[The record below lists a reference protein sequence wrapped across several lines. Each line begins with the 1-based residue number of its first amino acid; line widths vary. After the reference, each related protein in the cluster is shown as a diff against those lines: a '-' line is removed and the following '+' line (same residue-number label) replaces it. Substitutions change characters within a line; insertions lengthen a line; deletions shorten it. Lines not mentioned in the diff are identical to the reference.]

1 MKKLLIALC
10 TLLPALLWPCVLR
23 ADDNIPH
30 AAWRI
35 PIGQPPANPGGHK
48 PEISN
53 IDDGFWQGAPVGGFG
68 AGTFSRSYRG
78 HYERWHLKAGVHK
91 YEDVPANQFAVFVRP
106 EGGEPIA
113 QVLATDNPSHGLSA
127 WNWSYPA
134 GSGEYAALYPKSW
147 FAYQSPQLPIKL
159 TVEQFSPVLPDNY
172 KETSYPVAIYNW
184 YAQNPTSKP
193 VTVSI
198 LFSWANMVGWFRDST
213 RGFAGGLNNQ
223 NTNTYHAEQ
232 IQNGNMQGIVFDRL
246 RSGAVQEEWDGQFA
260 IAALATPGVEV
271 TYTTSWMSYG
281 TGEDVWKPFSTDG
294 RLPNWAPKL
303 ASAGEPM
310 AAAIALRFTLAP
322 NEKKLVPMAL
332 AWDLPIAEF
341 GGGRKWLRHY
351 TKFFGTSGSNAWKIA
366 RTALENDQDW
376 SRQIDEWQKPFIED
390 ESKPLWYRGELFNEL
405 YILADGGTLWGHE
418 LNGVGNPRHHSA
430 QMADS
435 FSYLECFDY
444 QYYGTSDV
452 RFYGSFPLV
461 KFWPEIEKQEMR
473 QYTDTIAESNPQEY
487 VWAWKRDHQHI
498 LELMQRKTAGSAPH
512 DLGSPTEDP
521 FVNVNQ
527 YNYQDVSNW
536 RDLNSKY
543 VLMVWRDYVFS
554 GSKDSDFLRYTWNA
568 VKMAME
574 HLRQYDKNGDGLIEN
589 GGFPDQTYDNWVAR
603 GESSYSGSLYL
614 AALRATAE
622 IARKL
627 GENTTA
633 QGYDALFK
641 RAQAAF
647 VKNLWNGTYF
657 NYDVGSDY
665 KSDIMAEQ
673 LAGQWYANLT
683 GLGEIVPA
691 EMRRSALQHVF
702 DFNVMK
708 FQNGTMGA
716 VNGIAANGDILHE
729 NEQVEEVWTGTTFGV
744 ASHMLSEGM
753 RDQAFKTAEGVY
765 NVVWKDRG
773 YFFRTPE
780 AYDSRGLFRASMYM
794 RPGSIW
800 SMEMTGKSGP
810 QPALAAVKGQ

>member
-554 GSKDSDFLRYTWNA
+554 GSKDMDFLRYTWNA
-568 VKMAME
+568 VRMAME

-810 QPALAAVKGQ
+810 RPSLTAMKGQ